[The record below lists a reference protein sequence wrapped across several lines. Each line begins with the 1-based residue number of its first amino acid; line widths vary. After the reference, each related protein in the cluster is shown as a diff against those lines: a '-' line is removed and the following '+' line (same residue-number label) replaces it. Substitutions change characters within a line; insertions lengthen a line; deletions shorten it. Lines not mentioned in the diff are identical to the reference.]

1 MFKEPPSA
9 VADIILYVCQLHGND
24 GKHGKAGTYKSW
36 VTQDK
41 RNIHHRKPLGLLA
54 FGVEELFE
62 SLRSL
67 LYIRL

>member
-9 VADIILYVCQLHGND
+9 VADILSYACQLHGSD
-24 GKHGKAGTYKSW
+24 GKHGKADTYKSW

-41 RNIHHRKPLGLLA
+41 RIIHHRKPLGLLA

-67 LYIRL
+67 LYMRL